1 MATGAAF
8 RTRYLREVMK
18 DDKYDQ
24 VSVAFFGDG
33 TSNHGAFYESL
44 NMASL
49 YKLPVIF
56 VIENN
61 LWAIGMNHWRATA
74 PSFGDSKPHIYKKGE
89 PFGMPGVLVDGMDVL
104 KVREV
109 ALEAIARARRGD
121 GPTVIEAE
129 TYRFRGHS
137 LADPDEL
144 RSKEEKEYFAA
155 KDPIP
160 QLEKHLLDNKLCSA
174 EDLAAVRKAVDAK
187 VDEAV
192 EFAEASP
199 SPERKQ
205 LLENVF
211 PDPKGFGIAANGKY
225 QYEDPRFSEGALLW
239 WAFAAGLRVSDP
251 ACALPCSR
259 RHGQRV
265 RGLGGD
271 RIHVDKRGAAILPPR
286 FTTMPHVG
294 ALGQRQVPQSLA
306 VSARGGCACA
316 HYAQQHVPR
325 ATRRA
330 GASATRKEARR
341 YTFQSGAPAP
351 GRLAAPACGACA
363 RRRCWPLL
371 RSPALRTSTTRATT
385 TTPTASWQRRVRALR
400 STPVPR
406 TRACRQAAHVTAS
419 APPAWR
425 LGCFQSL

>member
-1 MATGAAF
+1 
-8 RTRYLREVMK
+8 MK

-33 TSNHGAFYESL
+33 TANNGAFYESL

-74 PSFGDSKPHIYKKGE
+74 PSFGDAKPHIYKKGE

-109 ALEAIARARRGD
+109 AIEAIARARRGD

-160 QLEKHLLDNKLCSA
+160 ALEKHLIAAKLCSA
-174 EDLAAVRKAVDAK
+174 EDLAAIRKAVDAK
-187 VDEAV
+187 VEEAV
-192 EFAEASP
+192 EFAEKSP

-225 QYEDPRFSEGALLW
+225 QYEDPRFSEG
-239 WAFAAGLRVSDP
+239 
-251 ACALPCSR
+251 
-259 RHGQRV
+259 
-265 RGLGGD
+265 
-271 RIHVDKRGAAILPPR
+271 
-286 FTTMPHVG
+286 
-294 ALGQRQVPQSLA
+294 
-306 VSARGGCACA
+306 
-316 HYAQQHVPR
+316 
-325 ATRRA
+325 
-330 GASATRKEARR
+330 
-341 YTFQSGAPAP
+341 
-351 GRLAAPACGACA
+351 
-363 RRRCWPLL
+363 
-371 RSPALRTSTTRATT
+371 
-385 TTPTASWQRRVRALR
+385 TANV
-400 STPVPR
+400 
-406 TRACRQAAHVTAS
+406 
-419 APPAWR
+419 
-425 LGCFQSL
+425 